1 MAVGCKDT
9 QCTNVNHVKSINKLY
24 SEILNLLTQAGEAS
38 SQNKKS
44 YLNKPGWAEYVD
56 SLYDTS
62 REVRHMWVN
71 AGKPRQ
77 GSVYDLHVKSKAR
90 FKYALRFIKN
100 NENVLRKEALAKKL
114 AGLNPEDFWRE
125 IKTINNCNTLLP
137 CSIEGV
143 SGSKEI
149 VELWRKHFFDLL
161 NCVNNSSVDTCE
173 YDCDT
178 SYDEIIVS
186 IEEVTNA
193 IKKLDVNKACGSDG
207 MCSEHIKY
215 ADKVLVPL
223 LSMCFT
229 SFFTHGFLPES
240 MLSVVLV
247 PVIKDKAGKISS
259 KDNYRPIALASVFS
273 KIIEVIILGRIE
285 KYLATNPN
293 QFGFKKKHGTDQ
305 CIYVLKEIIDLYR
318 TLNGS
323 VFVCF
328 LDASKAFDRVNHRTL
343 FKQLGERGVPPYIL
357 RILIYWYN
365 NQTTCIRW
373 SGMLSI
379 KFKVTNGV
387 RQGGIL
393 SPYLFNVYVDQLS
406 EQLKTCKIGCSMN
419 DFLINHI
426 MYADDLVLI
435 SPSSAGLCQLLRKC
449 EKFGMS
455 HDVKYNA
462 KKSAVMLFRSVTL
475 KGCSIPD
482 FRLKGDTLHVV
493 AKYRYL
499 GIYISDDLSDDD
511 DINRQRR
518 TLYVQGNIILRKF
531 NMCSL
536 EVKLTL
542 FRTYCS
548 PMYGIQLWWNYK
560 KFTLNRLH
568 IAYHTV
574 FKLFLC
580 MSKYESTSLLCT
592 LFDVQCCQSV
602 IRNMVYRFMCRLD
615 SSVNHIL
622 KNILTCSLR
631 FTSRI
636 RQHWVKLLYVHT

>member
-1 MAVGCKDT
+1 MG
-9 QCTNVNHVKSINKLY
+9 
-24 SEILNLLTQAGEAS
+24 
-38 SQNKKS
+38 
-44 YLNKPGWAEYVD
+44 
-56 SLYDTS
+56 
-62 REVRHMWVN
+62 RE
-71 AGKPRQ
+71 GP
-77 GSVYDLHVKSKAR
+77 VYDLHVKSKAR

-100 NENVLRKEALAKKL
+100 NENALRKEALAKKFTE
-114 AGLNPEDFWRE
+114 LNPEAFWRE
-125 IKTINNCNTLLP
+125 IKTINNCNTPLP
-137 CSIEGV
+137 SSIEGV
-143 SGSKEI
+143 SGGKEI
-149 VELWRKHFFDLL
+149 VDLWRKHFCDLL
-161 NCVNNSSVDTCE
+161 NCVSNSSVDMSE

-178 SYDEIIVS
+178 SYDEIVVTV
-186 IEEVTNA
+186 EEVTNA
-193 IKKLDVNKACGSDG
+193 IKKLDINKACGSDG
-207 MCSEHIKY
+207 ICSEHIKY
-215 ADKVLVPL
+215 ADKALVPL
-223 LSMCFT
+223 LSLCFT
-229 SFFTHGFLPES
+229 SFFAHGFLPES

-273 KIIEVIILGRIE
+273 KTIEVIILGRIE
-285 KYLATNPN
+285 IFLDTNPN

-343 FKQLGERGVPPYIL
+343 FKNLSERGVPVYIL
-357 RILIYWYN
+357 RILMYWYH
-365 NQTTCIRW
+365 NQTTCIKW
-373 SGMLSI
+373 GDLLST

-387 RQGGIL
+387 REGGIL
-393 SPYLFNVYVDQLS
+393 SPYLFNVYVDELS
-406 EQLKTCKIGCSMN
+406 EQLKMCNVGCSMN
-419 DFLINHI
+419 GHLINHI

-435 SPSSAGLCQLLRKC
+435 SPSSAGLCQLLREC

-462 KKSAVMLFRSVTL
+462 KKSAVMIFRSATL
-475 KGCSIPD
+475 KGCSIPE
-482 FRLKGDTLHVV
+482 FKLKGVTLHVV
-493 AKYRYL
+493 ATYKYL
-499 GIYISDDLSDDD
+499 GNYISDDLSDDD

-531 NMCSL
+531 SMCFL

-542 FRTYCS
+542 FRSYCS
-548 PMYGIQLWWNYK
+548 PMYGVQLWWNYK
-560 KFTLNRLH
+560 KSTLNRLH
-568 IAYHTV
+568 IAYHNI
-574 FKLFLC
+574 FNLFIG

-615 SSVNHIL
+615 SSVNCIL
-622 KNILTCSLR
+622 NDILTSSLR

-636 RQHWVKLLYVHT
+636 RKHWIKLLYMNT